1 MNPPSV
7 SPLELR
13 NVSGTCSDGTSVN
26 GISAAF
32 AAGRVH
38 LLRGANE
45 SGKTALFRY
54 AGLLE
59 ESADGEALVNGG
71 TTRTLGED
79 ARTELRTQRFG
90 FVFAAPFLLCS
101 FSVIENVAMP
111 LFKISQVG
119 PDEARRRTEALLD
132 FVGLNDLAETIVDHI
147 EPYAQYQVAL
157 ARGLINE
164 PAVLMVENLDGT
176 LAAAELSD
184 FMEMLRKAAGA
195 FDAAIIATTSPEF
208 QPQAGD
214 RVLDIVDGAIARDSE
229 IQPEICE

>member
-1 MNPPSV
+1 M
-7 SPLELR
+7 
-13 NVSGTCSDGTSVN
+13 
-26 GISAAF
+26 
-32 AAGRVH
+32 H
-38 LLRGANE
+38 LFRGLPD

-59 ESADGEALVNGG
+59 KPAAGEALVDGG
-71 TTRTLGED
+71 ATGSLNEE
-79 ARTELRTQRFG
+79 AQTELRTQRFG

-119 PDEARRRTEALLD
+119 PEEARRRTEALLE
-132 FVGLNDLAETIVDHI
+132 FVGLTDSAEEIVDHI

-157 ARGLINE
+157 ARGLVNE

-176 LAAAELSD
+176 LVAEELQE
-184 FMEMLRKAAGA
+184 FVELLRKAAGA
-195 FDAAIIATTSPEF
+195 FDTVVIATTSPDF

-229 IQPEICE
+229 FQPEACE